1 MVSRCFFTIIPLN
14 QETPIP
20 TSGLVNFQGIFKE
33 LTKNSRG
40 PHEEL
45 SRNTLET
52 LQELLRNFQITIKN
66 SQGTLQKLS
75 KSSKR
80 RSKTQRLS
88 KTLKNSEKL

>member
-1 MVSRCFFTIIPLN
+1 MRLGRLGGRRTGMVSRCFFTIIPLN

-52 LQELLRNFQITIKN
+52 LQEHTRN
-66 SQGTLQKLS
+66 SSGTPQELS
-75 KSSKR
+75 
-80 RSKTQRLS
+80 
-88 KTLKNSEKL
+88 NNN